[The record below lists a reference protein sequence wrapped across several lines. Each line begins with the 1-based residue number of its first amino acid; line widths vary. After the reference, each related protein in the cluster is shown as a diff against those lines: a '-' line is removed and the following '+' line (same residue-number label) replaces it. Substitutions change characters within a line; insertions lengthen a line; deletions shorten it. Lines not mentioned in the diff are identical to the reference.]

1 MDSLKLC
8 AAALIALACLAALK
22 QLSGGIVPSVRVA
35 AGIAV
40 SLGLVMGVRPAI
52 EYVSSLFDSVGF
64 GKYAAAI
71 LKGGGIAVLTHI
83 CATVCRDSGE
93 NTLSE
98 CVEMAGKAEIFLLCI
113 PLMSEVLSLAKELM
127 GQ

>member
-1 MDSLKLC
+1 MDSVKLC

-22 QLSGGIVPSVRVA
+22 QLSSGIVPSARVA

-40 SLGLVMGVRPAI
+40 SFGLIMGVRPAI
-52 EYVSSLFDSVGF
+52 EYVSSLFDTFGF
-64 GKYAAAI
+64 EKYAAAI
-71 LKGGGIAVLTHI
+71 LKGGGIAVISHI

-93 NTLSE
+93 DTLAE
-98 CVEMAGKAEIFLLCI
+98 CVEMAGKAEMFLLCI